1 MDALMIVHQLQ
12 RLAVEP
18 RPAPAVRAK
27 IPRMAVGICYFLEHP
42 DTGVQHQA
50 AGALRLMLQQ
60 HHQLLLQ
67 SPELKELRAALQ
79 QHANSKDVVVSEC
92 CTASLALLQ
101 QHEQQQE
108 QQQQEQQEQQQ
119 EPQQQQS
126 GAATTEETLESLDL
140 FSVVLGLRG
149 LLSCA
154 SNRSFLIFKPQSD
167 EHQQQQQ
174 RQRMLEL
181 LQRDLQLRLVR
192 VWGVSSATVTL
203 NTASLL
209 KQAADIEASAAAA
222 AAQKPQQGEEGDG
235 VAVVSIRLS
244 RRSQRLQQQLRELR
258 AATGPLT
265 LLLSSELVQ
274 KAQRPAAERPVPGA
288 SSAEGS
294 SSTNGTSGQGSESA
308 KEEGRKQQVQERGY
322 LDEELRNNWGGDER
336 EDGGAPP
343 TANSS
348 NSGFSFFSSNSAL
361 FGQSR
366 FMGGMI
372 TPTENSAEMV
382 AKLKAEKERK
392 AAMRAQNQ
400 GGIIDRLLER
410 LADGHVILYER
421 EVPCELRMQEGSKA
435 PQDVGR
441 LEPIKVKILIL
452 GEETSPQEVRVE
464 TSSENDLFFHYT
476 HVVDEKAFRQMQQ
489 SQKLMIDFADYSQ
502 VLMKMLNSCIREPQS
517 FLAVFIMETTGK
529 GRLDFIQNM
538 EYKFIELLSC
548 DFLQSSEE
556 VIRQQMSFRYNS
568 LKSRLALMHARLHD
582 IGALVKVKS
591 PSLLLHLQKSAA
603 QQLHS
608 KKTGLRGTSL
618 NQPSNR

>member
-1 MDALMIVHQLQ
+1 MRLLRRRLSEPMAVGLSLSRWSLAEAPQAASVGWGFGLHAITGSAKMDALMIVHQLQ

-108 QQQQEQQEQQQ
+108 QQQQEQQQ
-119 EPQQQQS
+119 EPHHQQP
-126 GAATTEETLESLDL
+126 GGPTAEETLESLDL
-140 FSVVLGLRG
+140 FSVVLGLRA

-154 SNRSFLIFKPQSD
+154 SNRSFLISKLEPD
-167 EHQQQQQ
+167 EQEQQQQ

-209 KQAADIEASAAAA
+209 KQAAHIEADASAA

-274 KAQRPAAERPVPGA
+274 KAQRPAAERPLPGA

-294 SSTNGTSGQGSESA
+294 SGASGTSGQGAEPA
-308 KEEGRKQQVQERGY
+308 KEEEQKQQVQERGY
-322 LDEELRNNWGGDER
+322 LDEELRNNWGGEER
-336 EDGGAPP
+336 QDGGTAP

-348 NSGFSFFSSNSAL
+348 NGGFSFFSSNSAL
-361 FGQSR
+361 F
-366 FMGGMI
+366 
-372 TPTENSAEMV
+372 
-382 AKLKAEKERK
+382 
-392 AAMRAQNQ
+392 
-400 GGIIDRLLER
+400 
-410 LADGHVILYER
+410 ADGHVILYER

-452 GEETSPQEVRVE
+452 GEEISPQEVRLE

-476 HVVDEKAFRQMQQ
+476 HVVDENAFRQMQQ

-603 QQLHS
+603 QQLQS
-608 KKTGLRGTSL
+608 KRTGLRGTS
-618 NQPSNR
+618 NSR